1 MVDGL
6 IVTGIGMGSVFVF
19 LLVLAGAI
27 YLTDMII
34 AKYEK
39 ANPVAEISN
48 KPKAKK
54 SIAEEEVIAVAIAA
68 AIKHGELV

>member
-6 IVTGIGMGSVFVF
+6 IVTVIGMGFVFTF

-27 YLTDMII
+27 NLTDILI

-39 ANPVAEISN
+39 ANPTAEISS

-54 SIAEEEVIAVAIAA
+54 SVAEDEIIAVAIAA

>member
-6 IVTGIGMGSVFVF
+6 IVTVIGMGFVFIF
-19 LLVLAGAI
+19 LLVLACAI
-27 YLTDMII
+27 NLTDIII

-39 ANPVAEISN
+39 ANPTAEISS

-54 SIAEEEVIAVAIAA
+54 SVEEDEIIAVAIAA